1 MLRLISKIL
10 VKQNKKCE
18 KMIYAT
24 FHVCRRS
31 VDPMRR
37 KASDDISK
45 PLRNSFIHT
54 GHHGDASGN
63 NWGFHDKIDQVYLNN
78 PMEPPDLLGG
88 PRVPESGPPILPSR
102 KNTSPKKNVDVIEKN
117 LRCKTEKCK
126 NTMLTSILPS
136 NKQFNYS
143 KLTEGRKR
151 SLRPAPGRPP
161 GPFPQLSNGEQV
173 LVDLDG
179 CTPPPVNNQ
188 HNFCS
193 SSSINS
199 NVSIL
204 DQPIDVAEC
213 KHFILKNQII
223 PNRLILVF

>member
-1 MLRLISKIL
+1 MIVIKINL
-10 VKQNKKCE
+10 
-18 KMIYAT
+18 MHLY
-24 FHVCRRS
+24 RRS

-54 GHHGDASGN
+54 GHHGDASGK

-88 PRVPESGPPILPSR
+88 RPKIVETGPPILPSR
-102 KNTSPKKNVDVIEKN
+102 KNSDLVEKNVRSKAEKS
-117 LRCKTEKCK
+117 K
-126 NTMLTSILPS
+126 NTVLTSILPS

-143 KLTEGRKR
+143 KLTDGRKR

-161 GPFPQLSNGEQV
+161 GPFPQLPNSEQV

-179 CTPPPVNNQ
+179 CTPPPIN
-188 HNFCS
+188 HNTS
-193 SSSINS
+193 NSSSINS
-199 NVSIL
+199 NLSIL
-204 DQPIDVAEC
+204 DQPIDVAES
-213 KHFILKNQII
+213 
-223 PNRLILVF
+223 